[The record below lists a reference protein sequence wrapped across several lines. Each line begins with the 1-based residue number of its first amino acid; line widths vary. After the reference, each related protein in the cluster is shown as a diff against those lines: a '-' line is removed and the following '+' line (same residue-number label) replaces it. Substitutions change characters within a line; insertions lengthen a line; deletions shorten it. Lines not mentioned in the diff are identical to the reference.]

1 MSADETMTPEKKWK
15 AGPIT
20 VDGQFKF
27 LIACIRHGVNG
38 KIDWEEVA
46 KECSIVTKG
55 AAAKRYERLMKAHDI
70 SPQAPREASTAS
82 PKRQTGKAK
91 ETKPTTMKR
100 KAAESDAAE
109 DNEAPASGT
118 KKKFKKNPMSEEMV
132 IKSEEDK
139 EESSGG
145 SSPPQ
150 LDGPSDGAVDID
162 YGRTDF
168 TSTGRQTKVLPF
180 EIENLSSLD
189 KFLEFQRRTPS
200 SYFRPQEDVNL
211 VD

>member
-1 MSADETMTPEKKWK
+1 
-15 AGPIT
+15 
-20 VDGQFKF
+20 
-27 LIACIRHGVNG
+27 
-38 KIDWEEVA
+38 
-46 KECSIVTKG
+46 
-55 AAAKRYERLMKAHDI
+55 
-70 SPQAPREASTAS
+70 
-82 PKRQTGKAK
+82 
-91 ETKPTTMKR
+91 MKR

-109 DNEAPASGT
+109 DNEAVASGT

-162 YGRTDF
+162 YGRTAF

-200 SYFRPQEDVNL
+200 SYFRLQENVSI